1 MSEINRNHPTSLL
14 LAFLAGAV
22 TGAAVALL
30 TAPQSGR
37 ETRKRLK
44 GVARN
49 ATRTAAARVPP
60 TLHEAYSR
68 AARAARQAFIEVLE
82 AGAPE
87 SGSRTG
93 AAGH

>member
-1 MSEINRNHPTSLL
+1 MSEISRSHPAGLL

-44 GVARN
+44 GVAQD
-49 ATRTAAARVPP
+49 ATRSAVRVPP
-60 TLHEAYSR
+60 TLNEAYSR

-82 AGAPE
+82 ARAPG

-93 AAGH
+93 PGEH